1 MERNTESTVT
11 LLYAQIA
18 PEKMCTGMFRPRR
31 KTETSSVTM
40 MAMEKH
46 TSNRKWPKHLF
57 LGSLTVG
64 SGVRKLDDDEL
75 DSGDDEDRRDRVADT
90 IEDNDD
96 EDGAV
101 ENQVVRIYPS
111 DIGRMG
117 EPEPGDGEVSRR
129 RQA

>member
-1 MERNTESTVT
+1 MELMVI

-18 PEKMCTGMFRPRR
+18 PGRMCAGLFQPRR
-31 KTETSSVTM
+31 KTETFLVM
-40 MAMEKH
+40 MMEMKKQLP
-46 TSNRKWPKHLF
+46 NRAWLNNLF

-64 SGVRKLDDDEL
+64 SIIRKLDDAEL
-75 DSGDDEDRRDRVADT
+75 DSGDDEDRQDTVADT
-90 IEDNDD
+90 IEENDD

-117 EPEPGDGEVSRR
+117 EPEPGDGEVCTR

>member
-1 MERNTESTVT
+1 MESNMKSAVT
-11 LLYAQIA
+11 LRYAQIA
-18 PEKMCTGMFRPRR
+18 LGKICTGLLRPKR
-31 KTETSSVTM
+31 KTETSSVM
-40 MAMEKH
+40 MMEMEKRIPDR
-46 TSNRKWPKHLF
+46 TWLNYLF

-64 SGVRKLDDDEL
+64 SVVRKLDDAEL

-129 RQA
+129 RRA